1 MECVK
6 LVSVSENIIKFI
18 HGTWESLSTLKFVIC
33 MISLSSMLRK
43 IKAGYIIDKV
53 KINHVLFMTN
63 LKLFSKNEKE
73 INSLVSAVQVISKD
87 TSMEFRI

>member
-6 LVSVSENIIKFI
+6 LVSVSENIKFI

-73 INSLVSAVQVISKD
+73 INSLVSTVQVISKD